1 VTAVHRFLLSVL
13 VVWLVVP
20 VGSGQEPGGRPRVQL
35 FSGARIV
42 QNGGG
47 WQFADVIV
55 RAGRIDRVMNR
66 VSPAPGWDVIS
77 VAGKFMVPG
86 FISAHSHVV
95 GPTADDLYGKLGV
108 YARYGITTVWS
119 LGGEQEPAIAL
130 RDGQGIAT
138 LDRARLYVAGPV
150 VTGASPEAARAAVA
164 RVAALKADIV
174 KIRVDDNLGT
184 GAKMPAAEGCQRGQ
198 STRRSVRGTWAQR
211 STLNAD
217 TASVF
222 LYRGTNR

>member
-1 VTAVHRFLLSVL
+1 
-13 VVWLVVP
+13 
-20 VGSGQEPGGRPRVQL
+20 
-35 FSGARIV
+35 
-42 QNGGG
+42 
-47 WQFADVIV
+47 
-55 RAGRIDRVMNR
+55 
-66 VSPAPGWDVIS
+66 VIS